1 METTFFPHY
10 VYLLF
15 SFYAKTNDELWMYSS
30 LSFFFFFF
38 SDPIISSASCEMNR
52 VLHIVLIQ
60 TNTMLILWRGT
71 ETQTEINQHMVKSN
85 VVRYIA
91 EWKVNCLF
99 FHSSV
104 SHLHRQIYTLDL
116 FVKRCLLNTEF
127 CIAERQLNR
136 TA

>member
-1 METTFFPHY
+1 MCIFCF
-10 VYLLF
+10 LF
-15 SFYAKTNDELWMYSS
+15 MQKQMMNFGCTLACP
-30 LSFFFFFF
+30 FFFFFF
-38 SDPIISSASCEMNR
+38 SDSIISSASCEMNR